1 MGAGALTLC
10 WAPHSPARLGLGGTL
25 DRLPVVA
32 LGRPIDDSFLLLCS
46 SLPLP
51 NAWLLFSSLVGWAV
65 ATEAEAGL
73 GQGGH
78 VGKAAVLLIGQW
90 CCHKRCSLG
99 SWGFPGAR

>member
-73 GQGGH
+73 GQGGPC
-78 VGKAAVLLIGQW
+78 G
-90 CCHKRCSLG
+90 
-99 SWGFPGAR
+99 